1 MVPVCVWNKMSQK
14 HWISLVVKFGM
25 SEKVGPLSFD
35 TPAPGEMA
43 FDKPYSEA
51 TAQLI
56 DQEVRDLVT
65 NALKRTRELLLNK
78 YDAIE
83 KVALRLL
90 EKEILNRE
98 DMIEL
103 LGKRPFHE
111 KNTYEEM
118 VSGTGGLDE
127 NVELPKGLENWNKEG
142 EKNEKSE
149 KKKEE

>member
-1 MVPVCVWNKMSQK
+1 
-14 HWISLVVKFGM
+14 M

-35 TPAPGEMA
+35 TPGPGEMT

-56 DQEVRDLVT
+56 DQEVRDLVGS
-65 NALKRTRELLLNK
+65 ALNRTRKLLLEK
-78 YDAIE
+78 QAEIE

-90 EKEILNRE
+90 EKEVLSRE

-103 LGKRPFHE
+103 VGKRPFNE

-118 VSGTGGLDE
+118 VSGTGVIQFICRLDPTPEYGLTPPSPTD
-127 NVELPKGLENWNKEG
+127 KCGLFHRCMI
-142 EKNEKSE
+142 
-149 KKKEE
+149 

>member
-1 MVPVCVWNKMSQK
+1 
-14 HWISLVVKFGM
+14 M
-25 SEKVGPLSFD
+25 SEKVGPLSFE

-56 DQEVRDLVT
+56 DQEVRDLVM
-65 NALKRTRELLLNK
+65 NALKRTRELLLQK
-78 YDAIE
+78 RTDIE
-83 KVALRLL
+83 RVAVRLL

-98 DMIEL
+98 DMVEL
-103 LGKRPFHE
+103 VGKRPFHE

-142 EKNEKSE
+142 EKNEKNE